1 MEIALMFLKS
11 LPVLLLA
18 FLCWPFTL
26 GVALG
31 VKRHTD
37 RYIIGFAAMQALFF
51 IIYIPAILFGW
62 STRTLSIT
70 AAAVITVA
78 GVAGTL
84 IRYFTSDNKQE
95 IFRVN
100 KPDPKFFKNPY
111 FIISMV
117 IIIYEILIYVVKEPY
132 IYGDDITYIPLIT
145 NMVDSNHIYTV
156 KWAGAAPIPLSRVNF
171 KFVFT
176 SYYPFLGMLSVLSGL
191 HPLILCKT
199 VIPLIY
205 LPTHYLIVWR
215 IGNFLF
221 GKDENEERRAEKQS
235 MYFFFYTLLIEFGQI
250 SYYTLSRRV
259 TMWIYNSKSDCF
271 CLLLLPLFF
280 YTYLFLMEEKETESI
295 LIHKQGWYRQI
306 ILLIIA
312 VACNS
317 ASLMGVLMS
326 AMMLVLWYGIAAY
339 KEKKW
344 SFFFKNLWTLVPHL
358 ITFVLLVI
366 FTGFSFAG

>member
-111 FIISMV
+111 FMWVHASPTGSVGGFSVLWRISMNSSPV
-117 IIIYEILIYVVKEPY
+117 
-132 IYGDDITYIPLIT
+132 
-145 NMVDSNHIYTV
+145 MVSC
-156 KWAGAAPIPLSRVNF
+156 S
-171 KFVFT
+171 
-176 SYYPFLGMLSVLSGL
+176 
-191 HPLILCKT
+191 
-199 VIPLIY
+199 
-205 LPTHYLIVWR
+205 
-215 IGNFLF
+215 
-221 GKDENEERRAEKQS
+221 
-235 MYFFFYTLLIEFGQI
+235 
-250 SYYTLSRRV
+250 
-259 TMWIYNSKSDCF
+259 
-271 CLLLLPLFF
+271 
-280 YTYLFLMEEKETESI
+280 
-295 LIHKQGWYRQI
+295 
-306 ILLIIA
+306 
-312 VACNS
+312 
-317 ASLMGVLMS
+317 
-326 AMMLVLWYGIAAY
+326 
-339 KEKKW
+339 
-344 SFFFKNLWTLVPHL
+344 
-358 ITFVLLVI
+358 
-366 FTGFSFAG
+366 